1 MSRHWESVVV
11 GGGSAGLATSRAL
24 AERGVEHVVLER
36 SQVGDSW
43 RTQRWDSF
51 RLNTPGWANGV
62 LGPFARDDFATA
74 PEVVARLDGLAA
86 DLPVEQDTPVE
97 SLHRNTSGYTL
108 RTADRELRATTVVLA
123 TGNQNVPKVPAG
135 AARVPDHVQQLHA
148 AEFRN
153 AAQLPAGAVL
163 VVGSAQSGCQIAEDL
178 AVAGRRV
185 YLATSRVGR
194 LPWTYRGRQ
203 LLEWLADAGFF
214 DQRRQDLED
223 PAMAR
228 AAQPIV
234 ASGGRSLSLQVLA
247 RAGVTLLGRIV
258 AVEGATVT
266 FDDAAMSNVAFGDQ
280 FAARLR
286 STADAFIARTAAG
299 APPAA
304 AEDDAG
310 GSVDID
316 PCPALDLDAADVT
329 SIIWCTGF
337 TGDFSWVHLPVLDA
351 AGQPVHD
358 RGATAAPG
366 VWFVGLPWLTS
377 RRSGL
382 LLGHP
387 GDGER
392 IAERVTAHLAAA
404 KRPVSAGQR

>member
-1 MSRHWESVVV
+1 MSTHWESVVV

-24 AERGVEHVVLER
+24 AERGVAHVVLER
-36 SQVGDSW
+36 NEVGNSW

-74 PEVVARLDGLAA
+74 TEVVARLDGLAA

-97 SLHRNTSGYTL
+97 SLRRDTNGYTL

-135 AARVPDHVQQLHA
+135 AGRVPDHVQQLHA
-148 AEFRN
+148 AGFRN

-194 LPWTYRGRQ
+194 LPWTHRGRQ
-203 LLEWLADAGFF
+203 LLEWLTDAGFF
-214 DQRRQDLED
+214 DQRQQDLED

-234 ASGGRSLSLQVLA
+234 ASGGRSLSLQLLA

-258 AVEGATVT
+258 AVDGATVM
-266 FDDAAMSNVAFGDQ
+266 FDDTVMSNVAFGDQ
-280 FAARLR
+280 FAARVR
-286 STADAFIARTAAG
+286 TMADAFIARTAAG
-299 APPAA
+299 APPA
-304 AEDDAG
+304 EDDDGG

-316 PCPALDLDAADVT
+316 ACPALDLDAADVT
-329 SIIWCTGF
+329 SIVWCTGF

-358 RGATAAPG
+358 GGATAAPG

-377 RRSGL
+377 RRSGV

-387 GDGER
+387 ADAER
-392 IAERVTAHLAAA
+392 IAEAVIAHLAVA
-404 KRPVSAGQR
+404 KRQVSAGQR